1 MSLDDP
7 QKTQNPPLSDQANE
21 TFEKVTKYEAMEKTF
36 IALNKNVKSF
46 ILRNKDNNLRKEA
59 AQFVVSYL
67 MLSLQK
73 HDDQE
78 IADILSTEG
87 AVEELVNYDQ
97 VANVARLM
105 GAVEDKAKSQ
115 ILKTPG
121 VIRVITSSKAQE
133 TPTIQAQFSHI
144 TAILINEMHS
154 LLHEEKALE
163 EPAIKGEEVTA
174 DFQPPEIK

>member
-7 QKTQNPPLSDQANE
+7 QKTPLSDQANE
-21 TFEKVTKYEAMEKTF
+21 TFEKVTKYEAMEVTF
-36 IALNKNVKSF
+36 IALKKNVKSF

-73 HDDQE
+73 HQDQE

-87 AVEELVNYDQ
+87 AVDELVNYDQ
-97 VANVARLM
+97 AVNVARLM
-105 GAVEDKAKSQ
+105 IVIENKSKSQ
-115 ILKTPG
+115 ILKTPE
-121 VIRVITSSKAQE
+121 VLKALTSSKVQE
-133 TPTIQAQFSHI
+133 TPTMQAQFSHM
-144 TAILINEMHS
+144 TANLIADMHS
-154 LLHEEKALE
+154 RLYEEKALE
-163 EPAIKGEEVTA
+163 KPAIKGEEVTA